1 MPLSSPYNRSSLY
14 LEVIE
19 GLSKSVMISE
29 GDIAG
34 MAEEICYRG
43 AHFLKV
49 DRVNIWMVNENETQL
64 NCVKAYNRSKDT
76 FYEEQPL
83 KADEFPNYFNHIR
96 RSELIISENVY
107 DESFNK
113 ELVDIYLKPNNIYS
127 MMEIPI
133 LSGGKFKGIVCFE
146 QTQKQHSWISHEQHF
161 AIALAHLLTITLEI
175 SEKNNYRD
183 QLEKALKEKST
194 LITEINHRVKNNLS
208 VIIALI
214 KAEGYKAKDDFHEEL
229 FKTVLSKVFTLSTL
243 QHSLYDSNDYNHLD
257 LNTFIPQLVSNINST
272 HGHHLKVDINLSIE
286 PVVIHADSSIPVSL
300 VLNELLTNA
309 YKYAFNGNQKN
320 RLSIVLKRIREGIVE
335 LKVEDNGP
343 GLPENY
349 KTSGSGFEL
358 INDLLEQIDAKY
370 EVISNEKGTSIQ
382 IEFATL

>member
-19 GLSKSVMISE
+19 GLSKSIMISE
-29 GDIAG
+29 GDIIG

-49 DRVNIWMVNENETQL
+49 DRVNVWIIDENETQL
-64 NCVKAYNRSKDT
+64 NCIKAYNRSSDT
-76 FYEEQPL
+76 FYQEQPIR
-83 KADEFPNYFNHIR
+83 ADEFPNYFNHIQ

-107 DESFNK
+107 EEGFNN
-113 ELVDIYLKPNNIYS
+113 ELIEIYLRPNNIQS

-146 QTQKQHSWISHEQHF
+146 QTMQRHTWISHEQHF

-175 SEKNNYRD
+175 NAKNNYRD

-214 KAEGYKAKDDFHEEL
+214 KAEGYKAKDDFHQEL

-243 QHSLYDSNDYNHLD
+243 QHSLYDSNDHNQLD
-257 LNTFIPQLVSNINST
+257 LNTFIPQLLSNINT
-272 HGHHLKVDINLSIE
+272 TYGHHLNVEIHLSVE

-309 YKYAFNGNQKN
+309 YKYAFDGNQKN
-320 RLSIVLKRIREGIVE
+320 RLSVVLKHIQTGIVE

-349 KTSGSGFEL
+349 KTAGSGFEL

-370 EVISNEKGTSIQ
+370 DVISSENGTSIR